1 MNISIGKTFLVCLK
15 KQAKILNTV
24 NGESKK
30 KETKFRFSSCVNDQI
45 I

>member
-30 KETKFRFSSCVNDQI
+30 KKQNFVFLLVLMI
-45 I
+45 K